1 MTTPK
6 RHTPNQQPVSALW
19 RVSVE
24 VSRAS
29 QATISELEV
38 HQLLDLMIE
47 WAEAYGYEIS
57 GEMVALEK
65 SDLK

>member
-1 MTTPK
+1 MTLPERTNSEPK
-6 RHTPNQQPVSALW
+6 SALW

-24 VSRAS
+24 VSRANR
-29 QATISELEV
+29 ATISELEI